1 MSTADREL
9 DTRKK
14 TVNTQCN
21 LQESACLQQG
31 AHDKSCM
38 CSVYSEPASMGTAG
52 KGLEHKQM
60 SVFTSEA
67 YEHQGVS
74 RLLGHIP
81 YPMGV
86 KDESGRGHRKV
97 AYGLSGA
104 TGLSTVCVAKCPWKK
119 SL

>member
-9 DTRKK
+9 DARKK
-14 TVNTQCN
+14 TVNNQCN

-38 CSVYSEPASMGTAG
+38 CSVYSEPASMVTAG
-52 KGLEHKQM
+52 KGLKHKQM

-74 RLLGHIP
+74 RLLRAH
-81 YPMGV
+81 
-86 KDESGRGHRKV
+86 S
-97 AYGLSGA
+97 LSHG
-104 TGLSTVCVAKCPWKK
+104 CER
-119 SL
+119 